1 MSMETKIYMQ
11 PTFLSGRFE
20 KALAFAARLHGG
32 QLRKGVGKARP
43 ISYIAHLLAVTAL
56 VIENDG
62 DEDEAIAALLH
73 DAIEDQGG
81 IAAEHIIATCFGPK
95 VTGIVR
101 GCTDADM
108 IPKPDWWTRKRLYL
122 EHLATASPSVRLVSA
137 CDKLHNARAILTDY
151 RIHGEALWSI
161 FKTGRE
167 GTLWYYRSLADEYL
181 RGGPESVAGEVD
193 AVVSQLEGE
202 INAREVERDE

>member
-1 MSMETKIYMQ
+1 MSMKTKIYMQ

-56 VIENDG
+56 VIENRG
-62 DEDEAIAALLH
+62 DEDEAIAALLY

-101 GCTDADM
+101 GCTGADV
-108 IPKPDWWTRKRLYL
+108 IPKPDWWTRKWLYL
-122 EHLATASPSVRLVSA
+122 EHLATASPSVRLVSEI
-137 CDKLHNARAILTDY
+137 KRERNVHVYLT
-151 RIHGEALWSI
+151 
-161 FKTGRE
+161 RE
-167 GTLWYYRSLADEYL
+167 
-181 RGGPESVAGEVD
+181 
-193 AVVSQLEGE
+193 
-202 INAREVERDE
+202 